1 MYRLQAVV
9 GVVSG
14 LEMVARD
21 PASGF
26 YMDIVFCGNGDGQSE
41 ISSVQ
46 CVARR
51 RSLEEPKF
59 I

>member
-1 MYRLQAVV
+1 MA
-9 GVVSG
+9 GN
-14 LEMVARD
+14 
-21 PASGF
+21 PPSGF
-26 YMDIVFCGNGDGQSE
+26 HTDIVCCGNGDGQSG

-51 RSLEEPKF
+51 RSLEEPRF